1 MGQVIVALDLDTRA
15 EAETLIG
22 RLGERAE
29 FYKIGYQLFYGGDGF
44 AFGKEL
50 IAAMERHAASAAR
63 KYSWEEYGAL
73 MKRLL
78 AGE

>member
-1 MGQVIVALDLDTRA
+1 VIATNVGGLPEIIEEGLNGMLVPPEDPSALARA
-15 EAETLIG
+15 VDAFFARTD
-22 RLGERAE
+22 RAT
-29 FYKIGYQLFYGGDGF
+29 
-44 AFGKEL
+44 
-50 IAAMERHAASAAR
+50 MERHAAAAAR